1 MMMTTPEINGHLV
14 IYFSMK
20 KKRKRK
26 ILSRINFSF
35 FRFSISRVF
44 LPLCHFIH
52 KFTTTKQQ
60 QHSLSILLLWFRRHF
75 SFHWAF
81 FYSPQNTFA
90 SFFFVV
96 TIIIII
102 VGRSVCRLFLIT
114 ISTMMMGFFQRNFPG
129 KKNLLS
135 LFKFFLVLIFV
146 VVVIVKNPSYVI
158 RILLSM
164 LNEWINIYSFWSRNN
179 NKNSQF
185 KNGCRRIQKSVQ

>member
-1 MMMTTPEINGHLV
+1 MTTPEINGHLV

-81 FYSPQNTFA
+81 FIRHKIHLLVFFLLSP
-90 SFFFVV
+90 SSSSLS
-96 TIIIII
+96 
-102 VGRSVCRLFLIT
+102 VGRSVGY
-114 ISTMMMGFFQRNFPG
+114 SW
-129 KKNLLS
+129 S
-135 LFKFFLVLIFV
+135 LFRQWWWVFFKEISPEKKIYCRYLNSFLF
-146 VVVIVKNPSYVI
+146 SF
-158 RILLSM
+158 LLLLLLLKIQVTSLEYYYRCLM
-164 LNEWINIYSFWSRNN
+164 NE
-179 NKNSQF
+179 
-185 KNGCRRIQKSVQ
+185 